1 MTAVQRRYLIGLA
14 LAATVLAAVFAPE
27 QAPPE
32 MAAPAARVTSRA
44 PQPRAVNA
52 ADPHVKLRYR
62 TDAAPLFTATSWQP
76 VRVATQPVRDTV
88 AAAPAAPQPPP
99 VPFRVLGKFVE
110 NGVAGVFVQ
119 LNDRTLVARAG
130 DKLTEEY
137 EVASISDQTMTV
149 RYLPLN
155 VTQDVSAGGTP

>member
-1 MTAVQRRYLIGLA
+1 MRV
-14 LAATVLAAVFAPE
+14 V
-27 QAPPE
+27 APPPE
-32 MAAPAARVTSRA
+32 
-44 PQPRAVNA
+44 
-52 ADPHVKLRYR
+52 
-62 TDAAPLFTATSWQP
+62 
-76 VRVATQPVRDTV
+76 
-88 AAAPAAPQPPP
+88 APQPPP

-119 LNDRTLVARAG
+119 FNDRTLAARAG
-130 DKLTEEY
+130 DKLTADY